1 MEDLTKQQMVL
12 LNLLVSFVASTA
24 TSIVIVS
31 MLTDTTPI
39 ISQTFNR
46 IVEKTIERVV
56 TGTTTP
62 SVTRVPT
69 PVSSLTENDQI
80 VASVQNNLAFMVSIS
95 TPKTETNEGE
105 KRGIGF
111 LADGGNVV
119 ATDAG
124 VLGEWNEFSVT
135 LLGGKTYTG
144 KKVFV
149 DEKTGMAL
157 LELFD
162 DKKLV
167 TLRGAPL
174 ALTDPKLG
182 QTVLS
187 LGGKSAG
194 TVSQGIVSEV
204 VKSQDKENPITRI
217 MNSISLSLSDR
228 GGPMFGIDGKVIG
241 INMVS
246 SEGKDF
252 SLSSSHIQSAIN
264 EYKKPKTDKPT
275 ASQAAAI
282 EALPGV

>member
-31 MLTDTTPI
+31 ILTDTTPV

-62 SVTRVPT
+62 SVIRVPA
-69 PVSSLTENDQI
+69 PVSSLSESDQI
-80 VASVQNNLAFMVSIS
+80 VASVQSNLSFMVSIA
-95 TPKTETNEGE
+95 TPKSETNEGE

-111 LADGGNVV
+111 LADGGGVV

-135 LLGGKTYTG
+135 LLNGKTYTG

-149 DEKTGMAL
+149 DEKTGVAL

-162 DKKLV
+162 DKKQV
-167 TLRGAPL
+167 ILRGAPL
-174 ALTDPKLG
+174 STSDPKLG
-182 QTVLS
+182 QTILS
-187 LGGKSAG
+187 LGGKNAS
-194 TVSQGIVSEV
+194 TVSQGIVSE
-204 VKSQDKENPITRI
+204 ITKPQI
-217 MNSISLSLSDR
+217 MSSVSLSLSDR
-228 GGPMFGIDGKVIG
+228 GGPIFGIDGKVFG
-241 INMVS
+241 INIVS
-246 SEGKDF
+246 AEGKGF
-252 SLSSSHIQSAIN
+252 SLSSSQIQNVIN
-264 EYKKPKTDKPT
+264 EYKKPKNDKPET
-275 ASQAAAI
+275 SQAAAI

>member
-1 MEDLTKQQMVL
+1 MEDLTKQQIVL

-31 MLTDTTPI
+31 MLTDSTPV

-62 SVTRVPT
+62 SVIKVPAVA
-69 PVSSLTENDQI
+69 PVLTENDQI
-80 VASVQNNLAFMVSIS
+80 VASVQSNLSYMASIF
-95 TPKTETNEGE
+95 TPKTETSEGE

-111 LADGGNVV
+111 LADGGGVV

-135 LLGGKTYTG
+135 LLNGKTYTG

-149 DEKTGMAL
+149 DEKTGVAL

-162 DKKLV
+162 DKKLI

-174 ALTDPKLG
+174 SLSDPKLG
-182 QTVLS
+182 QTILS
-187 LGGKSAG
+187 LGGKSGGA
-194 TVSQGIVSEV
+194 VSQGIVSEIT
-204 VKSQDKENPITRI
+204 KSQIL
-217 MNSISLSLSDR
+217 SSLSLSLSDR
-228 GGPMFGIDGKVIG
+228 GGPIFGVDGRVIG
-241 INMVS
+241 INMIPA
-246 SEGKDF
+246 EGKGF
-252 SLSSSHIQSAIN
+252 SLSSAQIQSAIN
-264 EYKKPKTDKPT
+264 EYKKPKTDKSA
-275 ASQAAAI
+275 ASQAAAL
-282 EALPGV
+282 EALPSALPGI

>member
-31 MLTDTTPI
+31 ILTDTTPV

-62 SVTRVPT
+62 SVIRVPA
-69 PVSSLTENDQI
+69 PVSPLTESDQI
-80 VASVQNNLAFMVSIS
+80 VASVQSNLSFMVSIA
-95 TPKTETNEGE
+95 TPKSETSEGE

-111 LADGGNVV
+111 LADGGGVV

-135 LLGGKTYTG
+135 LLNGKTYTG

-149 DEKTGMAL
+149 DEKTGVVL

-162 DKKLV
+162 DKKQV
-167 TLRGAPL
+167 ILRGAPL
-174 ALTDPKLG
+174 STSDPKLG
-182 QTVLS
+182 QTILS
-187 LGGKSAG
+187 LGGKNAS
-194 TVSQGIVSEV
+194 TVSQGIVSEIT
-204 VKSQDKENPITRI
+204 KSQI
-217 MNSISLSLSDR
+217 MSSVSLSLSDR
-228 GGPMFGIDGKVIG
+228 GGPIFGIDGKVFG
-241 INMVS
+241 INLVS
-246 SEGKDF
+246 AEGKGF
-252 SLSSSHIQSAIN
+252 SLSSSQIQSVIN
-264 EYKKPKTDKPT
+264 EYKKPKNDKPET
-275 ASQAAAI
+275 SQAAAI